1 MVSHLERKS
10 HLPLRRRDD
19 FFLVWKTVFRDVDPV
34 NHSLDSPDPPVYCGF
49 GFGFD
54 FCLLFIVIRT
64 PYIVFDSPPEADFG
78 CATAAVIGVHAE
90 LNDAAAWLA

>member
-1 MVSHLERKS
+1 MKS

-19 FFLVWKTVFRDVDPV
+19 FLLVWKTVFRDVDPV
-34 NHSLDSPDPPVYCGF
+34 NHSLLPPVYCGF

-54 FCLLFIVIRT
+54 WFIVYRDS
-64 PYIVFDSPPEADFG
+64 YIVFDSPPEADFG
-78 CATAAVIGVHAE
+78 GAPAAVVGVHTE